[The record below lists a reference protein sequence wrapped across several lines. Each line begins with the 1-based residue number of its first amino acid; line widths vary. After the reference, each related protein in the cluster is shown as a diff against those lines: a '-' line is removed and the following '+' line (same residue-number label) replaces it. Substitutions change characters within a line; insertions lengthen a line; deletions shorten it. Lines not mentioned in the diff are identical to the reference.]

1 MEDSRSKRIG
11 LVGTVLFHTGIIA
24 FLFFFGFRTPL
35 PLPEE
40 EGIVINFGNTDQG
53 AGNKRPA
60 PSQAHPARKSKP
72 KPIAKKKE
80 TVKSVKK
87 TASYP
92 KEKILTQD
100 IEDAPALPSAEEI
113 ARKKDKEEKAKE
125 LKKEKDKA
133 KKIEANK
140 RHIAEQKRLKEE
152 KAEQEKLAEL
162 ERERLAEVAR
172 QEKIASINNK
182 TKNAFGSGTSI
193 SNTQGKTFPSGNQG
207 KKNGSPDSN
216 NYASSG
222 LGNKG
227 YSFDL
232 KGRNSI
238 SIPKPKY
245 DLQESGKVVVEV
257 TVDRN
262 GKVTNARPGVSG
274 STTVNIT
281 LLEVAKKAAL
291 KAKFNSDNKAPAY
304 QRGTITYHF
313 QLD

>member
-11 LVGTVLFHTGIIA
+11 LVGTVLFHAGILA
-24 FLFFFGFRTPL
+24 LLFYLGFRTPL

-53 AGNKRPA
+53 LGNKRPA
-60 PSQAHPARKSKP
+60 PSQSLPARKSKP
-72 KPIAKKKE
+72 KPVVKKTE
-80 TVKSVKK
+80 IVEPVKK
-87 TASYP
+87 TASSP
-92 KEKILTQD
+92 KEKLLTQD
-100 IEDAPALPSAEEI
+100 TEDAPALPSAEEI
-113 ARKKDKEEKAKE
+113 AKKKAKE
-125 LKKEKDKA
+125 KKAKQLKKQEDLA
-133 KKIEANK
+133 KKIESEKK
-140 RHIAEQKRLKEE
+140 RIAEQEKLEKE
-152 KAEQEKLAEL
+152 KAEQERLAEL
-162 ERERLAEVAR
+162 ELERLAEEAR
-172 QEKIASINNK
+172 QEKIATINNK
-182 TKNAFGSGTSI
+182 TKNAFGSGTSNA
-193 SNTQGKTFPSGNQG
+193 SSQGKTFPSGNQG
-207 KKNGSPDSN
+207 QKNGSPDSD
-216 NYASSG
+216 NYTSSG

-245 DLQESGKVVVEV
+245 NLQESGKVVVEV

-274 STTVNIT
+274 STTANIN
-281 LLEVAKKAAL
+281 LLEAAKKAAL
-291 KAKFNSDNKAPAY
+291 KASFNSDSKAPAY

>member
-11 LVGTVLFHTGIIA
+11 LVGTVLFHAGVLA
-24 FLFFFGFRTPL
+24 LLFYLGFRTPL

-60 PSQAHPARKSKP
+60 PSQSRPARKSKP
-72 KPIAKKKE
+72 SLKKKE
-80 TVKSVKK
+80 TVKPVKK
-87 TASYP
+87 AASSP
-92 KEKILTQD
+92 KEKILTQNT
-100 IEDAPALPSAEEI
+100 EDAPALPSAQEI
-113 ARKKDKEEKAKE
+113 AKKKDKEEKAKQ
-125 LKKEKDKA
+125 LKKRKDLA
-133 KKIEANK
+133 KKVEAEK
-140 RHIAEQKRLKEE
+140 QRLSEQKKLEEE
-152 KAEQEKLAEL
+152 KAEQERFAEL
-162 ERERLAEVAR
+162 ERERLAEEAR
-172 QEKIASINNK
+172 QDKIVSINNK
-182 TKNAFGSGTSI
+182 TKNAFGSGTS
-193 SNTQGKTFPSGNQG
+193 NTSSQGKTFPSGNQG
-207 KKNGSPDSN
+207 QKNGSPDSD
-216 NYASSG
+216 NYTSSG

-245 DLQESGKVVVEV
+245 NLQESGKVVVEV

-274 STTVNIT
+274 STTANIN
-281 LLEVAKKAAL
+281 LLEAAKKAAL
-291 KAKFNSDNKAPAY
+291 KASFNSDSNAPAY

>member
-1 MEDSRSKRIG
+1 MKDSRSKRIG

-24 FLFFFGFRTPL
+24 LLFFFGFRTPL

-60 PSQAHPARKSKP
+60 PLQARPARKSKP

-80 TVKSVKK
+80 TVKPVKK
-87 TASYP
+87 TASSP
-92 KEKILTQD
+92 KEKILTQNT
-100 IEDAPALPSAEEI
+100 EDAPALPSAEEI
-113 ARKKDKEEKAKE
+113 AQKKAKEEKAKQ
-125 LKKEKDKA
+125 LKKQQNLA
-133 KKIEANK
+133 KKVESEKK
-140 RHIAEQKRLKEE
+140 RLAEQKRLEEE
-152 KAEQEKLAEL
+152 KAEQERLAEL
-162 ERERLAEVAR
+162 ERERLAEEAR
-172 QEKIASINNK
+172 QEKISSINNK
-182 TKNAFGSGTSI
+182 TKNAFGSGTSNA
-193 SNTQGKTFPSGNQG
+193 SSQGKTFPSGNQG
-207 KKNGSPDSN
+207 QKNGSPDSN
-216 NYASSG
+216 NYTSSG

-227 YSFDL
+227 YAFDL

-274 STTVNIT
+274 STTANIT
-281 LLEVAKKAAL
+281 LLEAAKKAAL
-291 KAKFNSDNKAPAY
+291 KAKFNSDSKAPAY

>member
-1 MEDSRSKRIG
+1 MRDSKSKRIG
-11 LVGTVLFHTGIIA
+11 FVGTLLFHAGIIA
-24 FLFFFGFRTPL
+24 LLFFFGFRTPL

-60 PSQAHPARKSKP
+60 PSQSRAARRSKP
-72 KPIAKKKE
+72 KPIIKKKE
-80 TVKSVKK
+80 AVKPVKK
-87 TASYP
+87 TASSP
-92 KEKILTQD
+92 KEKILTQNT
-100 IEDAPALPSAEEI
+100 EDAPALPSAEEI
-113 ARKKDKEEKAKE
+113 ARKKATEEKAKK

-133 KKIEANK
+133 RKIEAYK
-140 RHIAEQKRLKEE
+140 RRIAEQKKLEEE
-152 KAEQEKLAEL
+152 KAEQERLDKI

-172 QEKIASINNK
+172 QEKITSINNK
-182 TKNAFGSGTSI
+182 TKNAFGSGTSNA
-193 SNTQGKTFPSGNQG
+193 SSQGKTFPSGNQG
-207 KKNGSPDSN
+207 KTNGSPDSN
-216 NYASSG
+216 DYTNSG

-245 DLQESGKVVVEV
+245 NLQESGKVVVEV

-274 STTVNIT
+274 STTANIT
-281 LLEVAKKAAL
+281 LLEAAKRAAL
-291 KAKFNSDNKAPAY
+291 KAKFNSDSKAPAY